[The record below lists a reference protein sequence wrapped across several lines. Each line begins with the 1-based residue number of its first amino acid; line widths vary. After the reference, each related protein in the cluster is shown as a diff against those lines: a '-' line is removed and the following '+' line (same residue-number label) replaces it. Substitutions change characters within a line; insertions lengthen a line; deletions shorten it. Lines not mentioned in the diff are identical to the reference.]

1 MYKDKATGRRAKPP
15 KRRLSR
21 RGKKYLYGVALAG
34 LPILTAYGI
43 ITEEIAAL
51 YATLLGAI
59 LVPWLG
65 LVDTAHNEQENLE
78 QYWRGLDEGYHAA
91 SGNDEGEEWRN

>member
-1 MYKDKATGRRAKPP
+1 MFEERDTGRRGV

-21 RGKKYLYGVALAG
+21 HGRKYLYGIALAV
-34 LPILTAYGI
+34 LPIVTAAGI
-43 ITEEIAAL
+43 ITEEMAAL

-65 LVDTAHNEQENLE
+65 LVDTANNDKEREAE
-78 QYWRGLDEGYHAA
+78 YWRGLDEGWQAA
-91 SGNDEGEEWRN
+91 SDEERGG

>member
-1 MYKDKATGRRAKPP
+1 MFEESEAGRRGV

-21 RGKKYLYGVALAG
+21 RGRKYAYGVALAV
-34 LPILTAYGI
+34 LPLVTAAGI
-43 ITEEIAAL
+43 ITEELAAL

-65 LVDTAHNEQENLE
+65 LIDTANNDKEREAE
-78 QYWRGLDEGYHAA
+78 YWRGLDEGWQA
-91 SGNDEGEEWRN
+91 GRDEERG

>member
-1 MYKDKATGRRAKPP
+1 MFEVRDMGRRGV

-21 RGKKYLYGVALAG
+21 RGRKYLYGVALAV
-34 LPILTAYGI
+34 LPIVTAAGI
-43 ITEEIAAL
+43 ITEELAAL

-65 LVDTAHNEQENLE
+65 LVDTSNNEQEAE
-78 QYWRGLDEGYHAA
+78 AQYWRGLDEGWQAA
-91 SGNDEGEEWRN
+91 SDEERGG

>member
-1 MYKDKATGRRAKPP
+1 MFEERDTGRRGV

-21 RGKKYLYGVALAG
+21 RGRKYLYAVALAV
-34 LPILTAYGI
+34 LPIVTAAGI
-43 ITEEIAAL
+43 MTEEMAAL

-65 LVDTAHNEQENLE
+65 LIDTANNDKERESE
-78 QYWRGLDEGYHAA
+78 YWRGLDEGYQVAR
-91 SGNDEGEEWRN
+91 DEEGG

>member
-1 MYKDKATGRRAKPP
+1 MFEERDMGRRGV

-21 RGKKYLYGVALAG
+21 RGRKYLYAVALAV
-34 LPILTAYGI
+34 LPIVTAAGI
-43 ITEEIAAL
+43 MTEEMAAL

-65 LVDTAHNEQENLE
+65 LIDTANNAKEQEAE
-78 QYWRGLDEGYHAA
+78 YWRGLDEGYQVAR
-91 SGNDEGEEWRN
+91 DEERG